1 MNIIN
6 FVTRLFGNIIN
17 TSLYTNLLALLL
29 RNYYDYY
36 YFTVLNYTKL
46 VISNNNYTYTVI
58 CQSHCNVITHKTGYY
73 VVL

>member
-6 FVTRLFGNIIN
+6 VFTRLFGNIIN
-17 TSLYTNLLALLL
+17 TSFYTNLLALLL

-46 VISNNNYTYTVI
+46 VITNNNYTYTYTVI
-58 CQSHCNVITHKTGYY
+58 YQSHCNEIIN
-73 VVL
+73 